1 MTDKLFDP
9 PENANEALFDA
20 MVRHQIYILS
30 LSGSV
35 RNKIDKLL
43 NATESSIAEK
53 IRDRLRNSNGLNSS
67 MEVHRME
74 VLIKIIKSIRTK
86 AWSQITKAWVEELVG
101 IAKVEPELLQSIVV
115 TTSPTVVET
124 VLPPVRL
131 LASIVT
137 ARAFEGR
144 TLRSWAKSIAAEDI
158 RRIESA
164 IRIGMVAGE
173 SSDVIAR
180 RVVGS
185 ARLAGADGVTEI
197 TRQQAAAITRTAV
210 NFVANEA
217 RSEFMMANSDLF
229 EEEQYVATLDSR
241 TTPVCRSNDG
251 KRFPIG
257 KGPRP
262 PLHFNC
268 RSIRVPV
275 LHGDVVSERPAKA
288 STRRMILREFTA
300 KEGIKVSSRDALPRG
315 MKGAFDKFERQRVRD
330 LTGQVAGVTT
340 YQQWLK
346 RQSTEFQNDVLG
358 KTRAALFRKGG
369 LQLDNFVNR
378 TGNQIKLSELAK
390 KHADAFHAAG
400 LDPAAFK

>member
-1 MTDKLFDP
+1 MNDKLFDP

-20 MVRHQIYILS
+20 MLRHQIYVLR

-35 RNKIDKLL
+35 RNKIVKLL

-67 MEVHRME
+67 IEVRRME
-74 VLIKIIKSIRTK
+74 TLIKIIKSIRTK
-86 AWSQITKAWVEELVG
+86 AWSQITETWIEELIG
-101 IAKVEPELLQSIVV
+101 IAKVEPVLLQNIVV
-115 TTSPTVVET
+115 TTSPTIVET
-124 VLPPVRL
+124 ILPPVRL
-131 LASIVT
+131 LTSIVT

-164 IRIGMVAGE
+164 VRIGMVAGE
-173 SSDVIAR
+173 PSDVIAR

-185 ARLAGADGVTEI
+185 ARLVGADGVMEI
-197 TRQQAAAITRTAV
+197 TRQQATSITRTAV
-210 NFVANEA
+210 NFIANEA
-217 RSEFMMANSDLF
+217 RSEFMVANTDLF

-241 TTPVCRSNDG
+241 TTPICRSNDG
-251 KRFPIG
+251 KRFQIG

-275 LHGDVVSERPAKA
+275 LHGDVVGNRPAKA
-288 STRRMILREFTA
+288 STRGMILREFAA
-300 KEGIKVSSRDALPRG
+300 KEGIKVSSRDALPMG
-315 MKGAFDKFERQRVRD
+315 MKSAFDKFERQRVRE
-330 LTGQVAGVTT
+330 LTGLVPGATT

-346 RQSTEFQNDVLG
+346 RQSSEFQNDVLG

-369 LQLDNFVNR
+369 LQLDKFVNR
-378 TGNQIKLSELAK
+378 KGDQVKLSELAR
-390 KHADAFHAAG
+390 KHAKAFHAAG
-400 LDPAAFK
+400 LDPSAFK